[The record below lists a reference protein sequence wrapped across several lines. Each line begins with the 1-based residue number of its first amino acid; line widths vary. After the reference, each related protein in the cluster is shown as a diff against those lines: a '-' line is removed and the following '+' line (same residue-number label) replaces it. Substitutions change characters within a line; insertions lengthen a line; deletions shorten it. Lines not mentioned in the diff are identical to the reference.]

1 MCNKELLLG
10 YLYDELQPSE
20 RQTFDEHL
28 ASCAECR
35 NEVLELRG
43 TRTHLMSWAPP
54 EPDLGF
60 EVVRGT
66 RAPAALAGPARWWG
80 LSPAWGLAAAAM
92 LTVAVSAA
100 IANVEVRFGGSEG
113 LVVRTGWN
121 RSSGTVQAPAAQ
133 AAVPSSDLKRVEARM
148 LDLERQLAA
157 RPAAVVA
164 ASTAASSNGRMSDAE
179 IARLVRQAVTE
190 SEQRQSSELA
200 RQILQ
205 VSRDT
210 ELARRADFDRLLATY
225 RQLGPGVDAAPRQ
238 QGALESLR
246 RVSLQR

>member
-1 MCNKELLLG
+1 MCNNELLLG
-10 YLYDELQPSE
+10 YLYDELTPSE
-20 RQTFDEHL
+20 RETFNEHV

-35 NEVLELRG
+35 DEVAGLRG
-43 TRTHLMSWAPP
+43 TRTRLLSWAPP

-60 EVVRGT
+60 EMVRGPRT
-66 RAPAALAGPARWWG
+66 AAAPARWWG
-80 LSPAWGLAAAAM
+80 LSPAWGMAAAAM
-92 LTVAVSAA
+92 LTVAASAA
-100 IANVEVRFGGSEG
+100 IANVEVRFGGEEG
-113 LVVRTGWN
+113 VVVRTGWN
-121 RSSGTVQAPAAQ
+121 RSTGPVPAQ
-133 AAVPSSDLKRVEARM
+133 ATQPVASSSDLKRVEARM
-148 LDLERQLAA
+148 QDLERQLAA

-164 ASTAASSNGRMSDAE
+164 ANTTASANGRMSDSE
-179 IARLVRQAVTE
+179 ILRLVRQTVGE

-210 ELARRADFDRLLATY
+210 EIARRADFDRLLAAY
-225 RQLGPGVDAAPRQ
+225 RQQPGMGLDPSQRQ